1 MSAPENSNSKVPP
14 SLLSDKAKGADGNGS
29 RILANLEGRVAPP
42 VEKSRRSRTPL
53 ALVALLVI
61 AAGGWAAWHMQQR
74 GQSEPLVAAAPAS
87 AVNVANAAVP
97 VSAASAAAPTGANA
111 QAAAPAPASSQ
122 AATII
127 ADESNTDSNSKPAVA
142 SPASAEAAESRLSRA
157 LADGAEPSNGSAP
170 VAALASAGAS
180 GASAGSG
187 RAAAVAGSA
196 TAATAAAK
204 HDKSSTVAS
213 RSKHEAAARSKKENT
228 TASASHHRAG
238 TTTASTQAKKAKPD
252 AASKDDS
259 DADLLAALV
268 ARTKPADA
276 KAGGT
281 SAATK
286 VATSAVPGNAK
297 LAERVKECAQRGFFE
312 DQLCR
317 WRVCDGHWGKDPACP
332 GSTPQV
338 RQP

>member
-142 SPASAEAAESRLSRA
+142 SPASADAAESRLSRA

-180 GASAGSG
+180 GASAASG

-196 TAATAAAK
+196 TAAAK
-204 HDKSSTVAS
+204 HDKNSTVAN
-213 RSKHEAAARSKKENT
+213 RSKHEAAARSKKENV

-238 TTTASTQAKKAKPD
+238 TTTASTQTKKAKPD
-252 AASKDDS
+252 ATSKDDS

-276 KAGGT
+276 KAGR
-281 SAATK
+281 ANPATK
-286 VATSAVPGNAK
+286 VAASAAPGNAK

-317 WRVCDGHWGKDPACP
+317 WRVCDGHWGKDPSCP
-332 GSTPQV
+332 GSNPQA

>member
-42 VEKSRRSRTPL
+42 VEKPRRSRTPL
-53 ALVALLVI
+53 ALVALLLI
-61 AAGGWAAWHMQQR
+61 AAGGWGAWHMQQR

-97 VSAASAAAPTGANA
+97 ASAASVAAQVGTNA
-111 QAAAPAPASSQ
+111 QAPAAASSQ

-127 ADESNTDSNSKPAVA
+127 ADESDSKPAGA
-142 SPASAEAAESRLSRA
+142 SPASADAAESRLSRA
-157 LADGAEPSNGSAP
+157 LADGAEPSSGSAP
-170 VAALASAGAS
+170 APVLASVGAS
-180 GASAGSG
+180 GASAASG
-187 RAAAVAGSA
+187 PAATGAGSARPATAA

-213 RSKHEAAARSKKENT
+213 RSKHEAAARSKKENAS
-228 TASASHHRAG
+228 ASASHHRQG
-238 TTTASTQAKKAKPD
+238 TATASTQTKKAKPD

-276 KAGGT
+276 KASGT
-281 SAATK
+281 NPATK

-332 GSTPQV
+332 GSTPQA